1 MSRRELV
8 APLAVVGIAVAFAAW
23 MIWSTP
29 PKTPDHA
36 DLVADPAFALRPPDS
51 DQLLEVGD
59 NAFQGIDGGYAA
71 FAGHVF
77 GTTMSSAEVYAWY
90 ERELARLGWRIQ
102 PPPYSRGS
110 AEIENRLYCRPGA
123 SFRLAIDDKTRAF
136 QPALYK
142 GKDYT
147 TVFDAT
153 LIAADPRSACPRPPL
168 TPFPTAAH

>member
-1 MSRRELV
+1 MFVALV
-8 APLAVVGIAVAFAAW
+8 
-23 MIWSTP
+23 IWLMP

-59 NAFQGIDGGYAA
+59 DAFHGIDGSYDA

-77 GTTMSSAEVYAWY
+77 GTTMSSADVYAWY
-90 ERELARLGWRIQ
+90 ERELARLGWRTE
-102 PPPYSRGS
+102 PPPYARSTT
-110 AEIENRLYCRPGA
+110 EIENRLYCRSGA
-123 SFRLAIDDKTRAF
+123 TFRLAIEDKTRAF

-153 LIAADPRSACPRPPL
+153 LMAADPRSACPRAPL
-168 TPFPTAAH
+168 PSATR